1 MSNHQNL
8 ISNSPRPASR
18 PSPLHGALEASL
30 AMALATVDDG
40 DADVNTLASGPRV
53 ALERRRRELCD
64 ALAPCGPKA
73 VAGVLATLEGM
84 AYRKE
89 VDGAAI
95 AVLVKQ
101 EIEDLQGYPEWALA
115 AAARSYRLGELGEG
129 HWRPTSGD
137 LAKEAGRLVGPFH
150 VELRRIGRLLDS
162 PQLSAPARVRISAAR
177 WAALKAQIA
186 ELGGI

>member
-1 MSNHQNL
+1 MTSQNL
-8 ISNSPRPASR
+8 ISNSPRPTSK
-18 PSPLHGALEASL
+18 PNPMHGALEASL
-30 AMALATVDDG
+30 AMALATIDDG
-40 DADVNTLASGPRV
+40 SGDVNTLASGPRV
-53 ALERRRRELCD
+53 ALERRRRELGL
-64 ALAPCGPKA
+64 ALAPCGRKA
-73 VAGVLATLEGM
+73 TAWLLMTLDGM

-89 VDGAAI
+89 ADSATT

-101 EIEDLQGYPEWALA
+101 EIEDLQGLPEWALA
-115 AAARSYRLGELGEG
+115 TAARSYRLGELGEG
-129 HWRPTSGD
+129 HWRPTSGE

-177 WAALKAQIA
+177 WNALKAQIA